1 MNILEVG
8 DIIKERIG
16 DFLAENNVKGIEVV
30 LEIPSRIEY
39 GELATAVSF
48 KIAKILNRRSL
59 DVANDLRDYLLE
71 DLPYYINDVRV
82 AGKGYI
88 NIYLDRNTFYK
99 EYFKEVLEK
108 GLEPYKKRFGGRYYR
123 IEYTSVNP
131 NKALHIGHA
140 RNVIL
145 GSSLSSFLR
154 ELGNKVHEINYID
167 DTGSQVADLVIGFL
181 ELGYDVKPKDDI
193 RFDKYCGDVV
203 YVDSVKK
210 IEESKELLDK
220 RREIIKAIEE
230 GDNPVASFAK
240 IIATKVLNE
249 QLRTCWRLGAR
260 YDLLVWESDIIWSG
274 MHKKLNEIIEK
285 SSIIRKVD
293 SGKYRGTVVIKIS
306 EGDDIDPYKDE
317 VLIRSDGTLTYVG
330 KDLIFALWK
339 LGLLDHY
346 LKIKRFIEQPD
357 GSVLYSTFTDG
368 DGDDYKPD
376 ECDKLFNVIGVEQS
390 KPQSAIKEVIRS
402 LYGDEYADKY
412 IHYSYEL
419 VSLSKRS
426 VENYFKITVDSERV
440 KMSGRRGIYFN
451 VDDVI
456 DKMIENVLEHMK
468 ENGITVSDEKAR
480 VIAEKVSISSLKYS
494 LLSLDRDKVVNF
506 DIDRS
511 LDVSRESGA
520 YILYSY
526 VRARS
531 ILDKAEYI
539 PKDIDIDFTSLNEN
553 DYIISR
559 LMSLFPI
566 VLNESIKKY
575 EVKPIVNYMY
585 RLASSFNEY
594 YEKNPVLKAPEPIR
608 KYRLIIISVYRK
620 IMELMG
626 RLTNIELVDIM

>member
-8 DIIKERIG
+8 DIIKEKIG
-16 DFLAENNVKGIEVV
+16 NFLAENNVKGIEVV

-71 DLPYYINDVRV
+71 DLPHYINDVKV

-88 NIYLDRNTFYK
+88 NIHLDRNIFYK
-99 EYFKEVLEK
+99 EYFKEILEK

-145 GSSLSSFLR
+145 GSSLSRFLR
-154 ELGNKVHEINYID
+154 ELGNRVHEINYID

-181 ELGYDVKPKDDI
+181 ELGYDVKPKDGM

-249 QLRTCWRLGAR
+249 QLKTCWRLGAR
-260 YDLLVWESDIIWSG
+260 YDLLIWESDIIWSG
-274 MHKKLNEIIEK
+274 MHKKLDEIIER
-285 SSIIRKVD
+285 SPIIRKVD

-306 EGDDIDPYKDE
+306 EGDDIDPYRDE

-357 GSVLYSTFTDG
+357 GSILYSTFTNG
-368 DGDDYKPD
+368 DGDEYRPD
-376 ECDKLFNVIGVEQS
+376 GCDKLFNVIGVEQS

-426 VENYFKITVDSERV
+426 VENYFKILVDSERV

-456 DKMIENVLEHMK
+456 DRMIESVLEHMK
-468 ENGITVSDEKAR
+468 ENGISVSDEEAR

-506 DIDRS
+506 DIDKS
-511 LDVSRESGA
+511 IDVSRESGA

-531 ILDKAEYI
+531 ILDKSEYV
-539 PKDIDIDFTSLNEN
+539 PRDIEIDFSSLNEN

-575 EVKPIVNYMY
+575 EIKPIVNYMY

-608 KYRLIIISVYRK
+608 KYRLIIVSVYRK